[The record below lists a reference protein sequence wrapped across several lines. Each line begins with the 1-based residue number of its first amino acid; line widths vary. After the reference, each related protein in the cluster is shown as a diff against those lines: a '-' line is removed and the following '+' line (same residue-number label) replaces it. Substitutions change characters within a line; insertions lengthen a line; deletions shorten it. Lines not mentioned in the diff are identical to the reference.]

1 MHYICKNEEIFCRFG
16 GDEFIVFAADYSESQ
31 ASKLTGDIQRN
42 INKYNEKIKCRYT
55 LSAST
60 GYVISVPKIG
70 EDLFRFVTE
79 ADKKMYET
87 KREKKSKYLRRDS

>member
-1 MHYICKNEEIFCRFG
+1 MNEFS
-16 GDEFIVFAADYSESQ
+16 DYS
-31 ASKLTGDIQRN
+31 
-42 INKYNEKIKCRYT
+42 

-60 GYVISVPKIG
+60 GYVIAIPKVG

-87 KREKKSKYLRRDS
+87 KREKKSKYLRG